1 MGTMTAS
8 EAVAEDV
15 AFKFREEIDDL
26 VAESAAQDALAR
38 LQDFVRDFA
47 PGLKKDVL
55 LLRARHS
62 QWRTN
67 QRAGIDT
74 GERITAIR
82 AAILDLADQ
91 TFEEAGGR
99 RPIGLRLVVDNA
111 PQPVVVAPAPV
122 APAPA
127 APAAAPEQTEA
138 APVTPPAAPVVSIA
152 PLLSAADVERTASQ
166 GGLDNL
172 RRHYFKTLRKDDEL
186 LACSS
191 KNITR
196 KYARGGFS
204 LNPISLDLRAGEI
217 TGIVGRNASGKTTLL
232 KLLMG
237 EIKPDAG
244 ELTFPSLTRT
254 GKGWNH
260 IKNQIGYV
268 SQLPDKWQGRLRHN
282 LNFVAAANAQKGQ
295 DVSEIVDWNV
305 SRYDL
310 ERYADA
316 TWDEISG
323 GYKIRFE
330 LVRALVSQPKLLF
343 LDEPLAYLDVV
354 ARQRFLKDLETIAT
368 SIQAPIPIV
377 ITSQHLSEIEAIADQ
392 MVLLDDG
399 VCKFAGPI
407 EGIGEMLPDC
417 MVEISLRTDRTN
429 LEAALSGTNLRRM
442 ERTMEGFILA
452 FPKGVNQGEIFQRLH
467 AAFGGEFTAFR
478 DISNSA
484 RALMSEDLR

>member
-1 MGTMTAS
+1 MAGITAS
-8 EAVAEDV
+8 EAIAEDV
-15 AFKFREEIDDL
+15 AYKFREEIDDL

-47 PGLKKDVL
+47 PALKKDVL
-55 LLRARHS
+55 LLRARHN
-62 QWRTN
+62 QWRAN

-99 RPIGLRLVVDNA
+99 KPSATPRLIIDNT
-111 PQPVVVAPAPV
+111 QLE
-122 APAPA
+122 APA
-127 APAAAPEQTEA
+127 APVRVEA
-138 APVTPPAAPVVSIA
+138 VIPVEPPNN
-152 PLLSAADVERTASQ
+152 SAA

-172 RRHYFKTLRKDDEL
+172 RRRYFKAFRASDEW
-186 LACSS
+186 LACSC
-191 KNITR
+191 KNVAR

-232 KLLMG
+232 RLLMG
-237 EIKPDAG
+237 ELKPDAG
-244 ELTFPSLTRT
+244 EITYPSLTRT
-254 GKGWNH
+254 GRGWEH
-260 IKNQIGYV
+260 VKNQIGYV
-268 SQLPDKWQGRLRHN
+268 SQLPEKWQGRLRHN
-282 LNFVAAANAQKGQ
+282 LNFVAAANAEKGQ
-295 DVSEIVDWNV
+295 DIKEIVDWNV
-305 SRYDL
+305 ARYDL

-330 LVRALVSQPKLLF
+330 LVRALVSQPKILF

-368 SIQAPIPIV
+368 SIQAPIPII
-377 ITSQHLSEIEAIADQ
+377 ITSQHLSEVEAIADQ

-407 EGIGEMLPDC
+407 ENIGEMLPDT
-417 MVEISLRTDRTN
+417 MVEISLRTDRAN
-429 LEAALSGTNLRRM
+429 LEAALSGVNLRRM

-452 FPKGVNQGEIFQRLH
+452 FPKGANLGEVFQRLH
-467 AAFGGEFTAFR
+467 AAFGAEFTAFR